1 MTYALKTAD
10 AKFLATS
17 PTSMDVAIKAAENAG
32 IPKKHIFLLEG
43 EMEGFTTVKQL
54 VEMGRRHEGRQ
65 APSYKIPKGK
75 TNFDICAFL
84 SFRSVR
90 YMSDTADPL

>member
-17 PTSMDVAIKAAENAG
+17 HTSIDVAMEAAKNAG

-43 EMEGFTTVKQL
+43 ELEGFTTIKDLVK
-54 VEMGRRHEGRQ
+54 MGQSYESNQ
-65 APSYKIPKGK
+65 SPSYKIPEGK

-84 SFRSVR
+84 SFR
-90 YMSDTADPL
+90 YMPSSPVE

>member
-17 PTSMDVAIKAAENAG
+17 PTSMDVAIKAAQNVG
-32 IPKKHIFLLEG
+32 IPQKHIFLLEG
-43 EMEGFTTVKQL
+43 EMKGFTTIKEL
-54 VEMGRRHEGRQ
+54 VEIGKSYKNDQ
-65 APSYKIPKGK
+65 APSYKIPAGK

-84 SFRSVR
+84 SFR
-90 YMSDTADPL
+90 